1 MNRILSISIF
11 KGYFY
16 ISYSI
21 NEVVSGSN
29 TYKLSGIY
37 QIKEYL
43 NKFIE
48 NFLVKKEN
56 LNIIVSIDFTELS
69 NYYKNNLKSVAYL
82 QISPFYKDD
91 EKKQKIKDILDIDVH
106 FLNVGLP
113 KDKEFSSKLKEAA
126 KEAKK
131 FKVDT
136 VIVNSIFSGVYKNR
150 EKDSIK
156 EVKRYFKNFNLISSE
171 GYNTNNYI
179 LRENVLLMNYYYRG
193 YSDKFSK
200 YLKNTLKSLG
210 IESRI
215 YGLKSS
221 GYLIDFDE
229 LCRFPLKTKDSYYT
243 NKLISYSNYI
253 EKNNILIIE
262 KKDKGLICY
271 KMKNKVVEKTEEYST
286 FDDIKLPPQTIKTK
300 IYKDEAEL
308 LSKLDY
314 SEEEN
319 ILCINT
325 DVIKNRINIFKF
337 KNDRKIFNRG
347 LHKAEYLYELES
359 TLFNSDEEKIKN
371 EIQEMKSKAEKYL
384 NEKNMTLKDKVIK
397 FEKIDLKYVL
407 HDSYFL
413 KLKVE
418 GYINN

>member
-11 KGYFY
+11 KGYLY

-21 NEVVSGSN
+21 SGVVSGSN

-37 QIKEYL
+37 QMKEYL
-43 NKFIE
+43 SNFVEKF
-48 NFLVKKEN
+48 FVKKEN
-56 LNIIVSIDFTELS
+56 LNIIISIDFTELS

-91 EKKQKIKDILDIDVH
+91 KKKQKIKDILDIDVH
-106 FLNVGLP
+106 FLNAGLP
-113 KDKEFSSKLKEAA
+113 KDKEFSSKLREAA

-131 FKVDT
+131 FKTDT

-150 EKDSIK
+150 EKDLIK
-156 EVKRYFKNFNLISSE
+156 EVKRYFKNFKLISSE

-179 LRENVLLMNYYYRG
+179 LRENILLMNYYYRV
-193 YSDKFSK
+193 YSNKFSK
-200 YLKNTLKSLG
+200 YLKNTLESLG
-210 IESRI
+210 IESKI
-215 YGLKSS
+215 YGLRSN

-262 KKDKGLICY
+262 KKDQYLICY

-286 FDDIKLPPQTIKTK
+286 FDDIKLPPQTIKIK

-337 KNDRKIFNRG
+337 KNDLKVFNRG

-359 TLFNSDEEKIKN
+359 TIFNSDEEKIKK
-371 EIQEMKSKAEKYL
+371 EILEMKTKAEEYL
-384 NEKNMTLKDKVIK
+384 KEKDMTLKDKVIK

-413 KLKVE
+413 KLKIE
-418 GYINN
+418 GYI